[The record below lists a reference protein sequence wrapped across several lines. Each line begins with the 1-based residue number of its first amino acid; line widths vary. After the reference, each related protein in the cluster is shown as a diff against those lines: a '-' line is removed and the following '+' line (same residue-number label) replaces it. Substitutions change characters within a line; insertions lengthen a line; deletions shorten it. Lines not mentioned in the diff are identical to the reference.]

1 MAQYRCMFET
11 GPASVCGF
19 ETSNAIEFAQHTV
32 EHGDAPNRTERPLR
46 DGPGRRMQGR
56 KPTTPKKPKKGK

>member
-11 GPASVCGF
+11 GPKSVCDF
-19 ETSNAIEFAQHTV
+19 ETSNAIEFARHTV
-32 EHGDAPNRTERPLR
+32 EHGDVQQGNRPLR

-56 KPTTPKKPKKGK
+56 KPATPKKPKKGK